1 MSTLEKAISI
11 AATAHQGQ
19 TSKRGNPYVLH
30 PLRLM
35 MKMKTE
41 SEKIV
46 AVLHDVV
53 EDTSWT
59 FKKLRKKG
67 FSKEVLEALDCVT
80 GRDGESYGDFI
91 KRLENNPIARKV
103 KIADLEDNMNT
114 QRITEVTPRDL
125 ERLKKYH
132 QWWSYLRSRSD

>member
-1 MSTLEKAISI
+1 MATLEKAISI
-11 AATAHQGQ
+11 AVTAHQGQ

-35 MKMKTE
+35 MKMETRP
-41 SEKIV
+41 EKIV

-59 FKKLRKKG
+59 FEKLRKEG
-67 FSKEVLEALDCVT
+67 FSKKVLRALDRVT
-80 GRDGESYGDFI
+80 ARKGESYGDFI
-91 KRLENNPIARKV
+91 KRLESDPIARKV

-114 QRITEVTPRDL
+114 QRIAKVTPKDL
-125 ERLKKYH
+125 KRLKKYH
-132 QWWSYLRSRSD
+132 KWWNYLQNKAD